1 MIRILLLVC
10 ATLLSTTSWAETN
23 LYGVSTPEYDGKLSD
38 PRHFPMPPA
47 LNAES
52 DPETALR
59 DYPLG
64 VIPKRVAFYHHGSP
78 HKTVTL
84 ANGKEGWVYEIPHKR
99 TRKSYMLP
107 SGDRVNVREIPA
119 NAVMH
124 TFTLAFDDGVV
135 IDVIY
140 KDDGP
145 GTGVTATEMQAHKA
159 QPMVES
165 PPFRWTPP

>member
-10 ATLLSTTSWAETN
+10 AVLMSAGSWAGQN
-23 LYGVSTPEYDGKLSD
+23 SLPI
-38 PRHFPMPPA
+38 PPA
-47 LNAES
+47 FNANT

-64 VIPKRVAFYHHGSP
+64 VIPKRIAFIRHGPP

-84 ANGKEGWVYEIPHKR
+84 ANGEEGWVYEIPHDRERKR
-99 TRKSYMLP
+99 YTQP
-107 SGDRVNVREIPA
+107 SGASVDVMEIPA

-124 TFTLAFDDGVV
+124 TYTLVICDGVV
-135 IDVIY
+135 TDVLY

-145 GTGVTATEMQAHKA
+145 GTGVTATEMQTHKA
-159 QPMVES
+159 KPLTE
-165 PPFRWTPP
+165 PPSGAWLPPGAR